1 MTGGGRS
8 RGPDCLGV
16 QHQLGQEGI
25 RGGGGHSGTRLF
37 WPPAGG
43 EETDQAGLEG
53 LVGLE

>member
-43 EETDQAGLEG
+43 EETAQAGLEG